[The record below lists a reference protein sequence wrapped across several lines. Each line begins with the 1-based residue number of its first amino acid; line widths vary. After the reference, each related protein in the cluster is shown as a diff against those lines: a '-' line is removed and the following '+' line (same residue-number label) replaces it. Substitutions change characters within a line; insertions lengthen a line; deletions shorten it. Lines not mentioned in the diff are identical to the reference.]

1 MGQSGEHVYMKRIL
15 SFSMFLALLAVP
27 AFAAS
32 NSQSVNVPEAVTVA
46 GTQLPA
52 GNYKV
57 TWTGSGASVQV
68 TLKQQD
74 VRTPA
79 TATVQAKLV
88 DKKNDHAG
96 VTTNNIGGVNTLEVI
111 QLSHADLVLGS
122 APSSG
127 Q

>member
-1 MGQSGEHVYMKRIL
+1 MKRFL
-15 SFSMFLALLAVP
+15 SFSVVLAFLSIP

-32 NSQSVNVPEAVTVA
+32 HSQSVSVPEAVNVA

-52 GNYKV
+52 GQYKV
-57 TWTGSGASVQV
+57 TWTGTGPTVQV

-88 DKKNDHAG
+88 EQKNDYAA
-96 VTTNNIGGVNTLEVI
+96 VTINSKGGADTLQTI
-111 QLSHADLVLGS
+111 QLNHVNLLFSS
-122 APSSG
+122 SPSSG